1 MAAAVPVAAAAQGD
15 FDMKGVSSMK
25 TGYLAGFPGVLI
37 AIALFL
43 VLTLLCQ
50 ALPAHAT
57 DAVSASK
64 ETWWKIGYFPPFIL
78 ITIFIGAMVG
88 LKIDSTDMTMRRLAV
103 LGLLVI
109 SGVVCAIF
117 SSIMDTFEAGGM
129 AVLFIVCMV
138 MGMANTFDY

>member
-1 MAAAVPVAAAAQGD
+1 
-15 FDMKGVSSMK
+15 MK
-25 TGYLAGFPGVLI
+25 TGYLVGFPGVFIVL
-37 AIALFL
+37 ALFL
-43 VLTLLCQ
+43 VLPLLCQ

-78 ITIFIGAMVG
+78 ITIFIGAMIG

-117 SSIMDTFEAGGM
+117 SSIMDTPEAAGM
-129 AVLFIVCMV
+129 AVLFSACMV
-138 MGMANTFDY
+138 IGAVNTADD